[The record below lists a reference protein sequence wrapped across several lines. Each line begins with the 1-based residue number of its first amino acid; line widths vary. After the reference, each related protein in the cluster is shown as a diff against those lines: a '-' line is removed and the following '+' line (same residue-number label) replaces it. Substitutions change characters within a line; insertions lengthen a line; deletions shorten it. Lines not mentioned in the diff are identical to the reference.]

1 MSVFTFMHI
10 SGKFANLH
18 IFNGVVT
25 IPRPG
30 ILNFAYCCDMILL
43 GQVILL
49 SIALWAFWRLS
60 KISIDSFFFSCWN

>member
-1 MSVFTFMHI
+1 MSVFTFMQI

-30 ILNFAYCCDMILL
+30 ILNFAYSCDMILL

-49 SIALWAFWRLS
+49 SIAL
-60 KISIDSFFFSCWN
+60 